1 MSNDIDRACLRALC
15 NDRSHGRISRRTFL
29 AGASALG
36 FTMTSGGVLLPT
48 ALAATPKRGGR
59 MVLAMGPRR
68 DLRYHRPRH
77 AGQRLPV
84 DPVLRDDEHADR
96 DRRGHEGHPVSGG
109 KLGVVAGWPSAGPSG
124 CGREWSSRTGVPS
137 PPGTWSPRSV
147 TTWAKTPS
155 RFIKPIVDQIESMK
169 ADGDHVVSFTLKS
182 GDADFPFSLDSAG
195 LCIYPA
201 RDDGTM
207 DWETGAG
214 NRRVHPQ
221 GVRSG
226 RARLARAEPELLERG
241 PCLRRRGRVSHRRGS
256 GRTHQCPHQRLGGR
270 NRSSR
275 PEDCS
280 PARAQAGDPRRGG
293 VRSSSLHVSD
303 AHRHRAV

>member
-1 MSNDIDRACLRALC
+1 MSNDIERARLRALC

-36 FTMTSGGVLLPT
+36 FTMTAGGVLLPT

-59 MVLAMGPRR
+59 MVLAMGHGATSDTTDPATLVNGYQWTLSYAMTNTLTEIDADMKVIPSLAESWESSPDAVRWTFRLRKGVEFQNGRSFTAR
-68 DLRYHRPRH
+68 D
-77 AGQRLPV
+77 
-84 DPVLRDDEHADR
+84 
-96 DRRGHEGHPVSGG
+96 
-109 KLGVVAGWPSAGPSG
+109 VVA
-124 CGREWSSRTGVPS
+124 
-137 PPGTWSPRSV
+137 SV
-147 TTWAKTPS
+147 RHHMGEDSKS
-155 RFIKPIVDQIESMK
+155 FIKPIVDQIESMK

-207 DWETGAG
+207 DWESGAG
-214 NRRVHPQ
+214 TGGYILK

-256 GRTHQCPHQRLGGR
+256 GRTHQRPHQRLGGR
-270 NRSSR
+270 NRSGR